1 MQNSIN
7 KLQKTGARLMEN
19 LQNKKYPVK
28 FKILKNSYE
37 SLIKSIQKSDFNGT
51 TSAYISEVN
60 SLKSLI
66 QTAKEFNLQEELK
79 IYQSRLDDVLALL
92 KEKGISFKD

>member
-1 MQNSIN
+1 MRYNMQNSIN

-37 SLIKSIQKSDFNGT
+37 SLIKSIYRK
-51 TSAYISEVN
+51 
-60 SLKSLI
+60 LI
-66 QTAKEFNLQEELK
+66 P
-79 IYQSRLDDVLALL
+79 
-92 KEKGISFKD
+92 